1 MRFTGHGPL
10 VTRAI
15 MRAVDSTTRLE
26 ATPPLRWMTRGVM
39 GVGLASL
46 FSDWG
51 HELGTALLPVL
62 LAGLGA
68 PAYALG
74 VIEGVADGLSS
85 FAKLAGGWL
94 ADRPAW
100 RKPLA
105 VCGYLV
111 TGLSTFAFGF
121 VTSWP
126 QILGARAI
134 GWIGRGVKGPSRDV
148 LLTQAVP
155 PERLGRAFGFE
166 RGMDTLGAVLGPL
179 TATALVAATSVST
192 AMRWTL
198 LPGALAA
205 LTIGAL
211 VRDAGKAGHAH
222 SPRSGFL
229 ASLREL
235 PAPFGRVLG
244 SIFVFGLGDF
254 AKTLLIL
261 RATILLAPR
270 YGALKAG
277 TFAVGL
283 YTLHNAFYAVSCFPA
298 GALSDRG
305 GKRGLLAGS
314 YLMMAATYAGF
325 VLAGPNL
332 LTLAALFAMAG
343 IAVAGHVTLEK
354 SLSADLLPVERRGT
368 GFGALATVNGV
379 GDFVSSVT
387 VGVLWSAVSP
397 GAGFAYAAGCTA
409 LGAVLLFL
417 R

>member
-1 MRFTGHGPL
+1 
-10 VTRAI
+10 
-15 MRAVDSTTRLE
+15 
-26 ATPPLRWMTRGVM
+26 MTRGVL
-39 GVGLASL
+39 GIGLTSL

-51 HELGTALLPVL
+51 HELATALLPVL

-85 FAKLAGGWL
+85 FAKLLGGWL

-126 QILGARAI
+126 EILGARAI
-134 GWIGRGVKGPSRDV
+134 GWIGRGVRGPSRDV
-148 LLTQAVP
+148 LLTQAVV

-166 RGMDTLGAVLGPL
+166 RAMDTFGAVLGPL
-179 TATALVAATSVST
+179 TATALVAVTSVST

-205 LTIGAL
+205 LTIGL
-211 VRDAGKAGHAH
+211 FVRDAGRAGERHAP
-222 SPRSGFL
+222 SGGFL
-229 ASLREL
+229 ATLRGL
-235 PAPFGRVLG
+235 PAPFSRVLG
-244 SIFVFGLGDF
+244 SVFVFGLGDF

-261 RATILLAPR
+261 RATILLTPR
-270 YGALKAG
+270 YGTLRASA
-277 TFAVGL
+277 FAVAL
-283 YTLHNAFYAVSCFPA
+283 YTLHNFCYALACFPA
-298 GALSDRG
+298 GALGDRG

-314 YLMMAATYAGF
+314 YLLSAVTFAGF
-325 VLAGPNL
+325 AFTGPNL
-332 LTLAALFAMAG
+332 PVLAVLFAMAG
-343 IAVAGHVTLEK
+343 ISVAGHATLEK
-354 SLSADLLPVERRGT
+354 SLSAELLPADRRGT

-409 LGAVLLFL
+409 LGAALLFL